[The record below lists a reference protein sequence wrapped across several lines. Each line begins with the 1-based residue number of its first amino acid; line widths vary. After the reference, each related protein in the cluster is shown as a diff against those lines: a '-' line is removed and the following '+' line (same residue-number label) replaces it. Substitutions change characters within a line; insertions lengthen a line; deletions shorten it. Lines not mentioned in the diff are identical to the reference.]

1 MGIHKM
7 HVTRCANRLS
17 QLLAESDDSFINLVQ
32 LVHVL
37 EGTFAQHKGVVAR
50 GLDLKVVIE

>member
-1 MGIHKM
+1 MDVAGG
-7 HVTRCANRLS
+7 ADGLS